1 MLALNL
7 GICNELDSWDG
18 HEEIQSDKH
27 HVFHRSFPHHFRN
40 YFIDVQ
46 FASYFDYI
54 ILVTRDWNCSLK
66 SKILNHTP
74 NYENAIQ
81 EHNAGINAIKDLLN
95 NLDVKIFS
103 SETAFLLQDS
113 YTVPFLKLVGIENP
127 IHVEFLNVNE
137 KYLVENNG

>member
-1 MLALNL
+1 M
-7 GICNELDSWDG
+7 
-18 HEEIQSDKH
+18 
-27 HVFHRSFPHHFRN
+27 
-40 YFIDVQ
+40 
-46 FASYFDYI
+46 
-54 ILVTRDWNCSLK
+54 VTRDWNCSLK

>member
-1 MLALNL
+1 MPAN
-7 GICNELDSWDG
+7 
-18 HEEIQSDKH
+18 
-27 HVFHRSFPHHFRN
+27 
-40 YFIDVQ
+40 
-46 FASYFDYI
+46 
-54 ILVTRDWNCSLK
+54 
-66 SKILNHTP
+66 
-74 NYENAIQ
+74 
-81 EHNAGINAIKDLLN
+81 IKDLLN